1 MQVRKLDQK
10 DFTST
15 INVSVPQRYVEPDSR
30 NEKSR
35 LFFSGMGGGVGNL
48 GFDPVFH
55 RLYNWHLL
63 FELTH

>member
-15 INVSVPQRYVEPDSR
+15 INVSVLQRYVEPDSR

-35 LFFSGMGGGVGNL
+35 LFFFGEGGGGVGW
-48 GFDPVFH
+48 GPSYFKFGI
-55 RLYNWHLL
+55 
-63 FELTH
+63 